1 MNKKTIG
8 FYTATSVVIA
18 NMVGTGVFTSLG
30 YQVLDIKNG
39 SSIVLLW
46 IIGGIVSLLGALC
59 YAEIGTTFPR
69 SGGEYN
75 YLSKIYHP
83 AVGFMSGFVSS
94 TVAFSAPVAAA
105 ALALGTYFN
114 NVFAVDPKITACIV
128 VIALSF
134 VHAFTLNWG
143 SKIQTSFTIIKVL
156 LIIVF
161 IVFGLFSGH
170 TGDVSFALH
179 SSTLGDV
186 TTAAFAIALFY
197 VSYSYSG
204 WNAASYIAGEIENP
218 QRNLPKSLLYGTAI
232 VTVLYVLLNYVFL
245 YTAPIGELAGKADV
259 GAVSAN
265 FIFGVTGGKIISIV
279 ISILLVSSVS
289 SMVMAGPRVSQ
300 TMGNDLKFLSF
311 LGKTTKN
318 NTPLNATFFQCI
330 ISLFFI
336 FTATFS
342 QVITYIG
349 FTLLMFTFLTVFGLF
364 VIRTRKMSVEGAFK
378 TPLYPLT
385 PILFLIFNTWLLY
398 FGFTQKPVESLIGL
412 GTVLLGLVVYFIGRK
427 GNQKDNKTL
436 I

>member
-1 MNKKTIG
+1 MNKKAIG
-8 FYTATSVVIA
+8 FYTATSIVIA

-39 SSIVLLW
+39 SSILLLW
-46 IIGGIVSLLGALC
+46 IIGGVVSLLGALC

-94 TVAFSAPVAAA
+94 TVAFAAPVAAA

-114 NVFAVDPKITACIV
+114 NVFAVDPKITASIV
-128 VIALSF
+128 VVLLSLLHAL
-134 VHAFTLNWG
+134 TLNWG
-143 SKIQTSFTIIKVL
+143 SKIQTIFTAIKVV
-156 LIIVF
+156 LIVLF
-161 IVFGLFSGH
+161 IGFGLFSGH
-170 TGDVSFALH
+170 TGDVSFAMN
-179 SSTLGDV
+179 SNTLGDL
-186 TTAAFAIALFY
+186 TTAGFAIALFF

-218 QRNLPKSLLYGTAI
+218 QKNLPKSLLYGTAI

-245 YTAPIGELAGKADV
+245 YSAPIEELAGKADV
-259 GAVSAN
+259 GFVSAN
-265 FIFGVTGGKIISIV
+265 FIFGATGGKIISII

-289 SMVMAGPRVSQ
+289 SMVLAGPRVSQ
-300 TMGNDLKFLSF
+300 TMGVDMKFLSF
-311 LGKTTKN
+311 LGKTTSN

-349 FTLLMFTFLTVFGLF
+349 FTLMLFTFLTVFGLF
-364 VIRTRKMSVEGAFK
+364 VIRIKKMSIPGAFK
-378 TPLYPLT
+378 TPFYPIT
-385 PILFLIFNTWLLY
+385 PILFLVFNTWLLY
-398 FGFTQKPVESLIGL
+398 FGFTQKPYESLIGV

-427 GNQKDNKTL
+427 KTDE
-436 I
+436 

>member
-1 MNKKTIG
+1 MDKKTIG
-8 FYTATSVVIA
+8 FYTATSIVIA

-39 SSIVLLW
+39 SSVLLLW

-59 YAEIGTTFPR
+59 YAEIGTTFTR

-94 TVAFSAPVAAA
+94 TVAFAAPVAAA

-114 NVFAVDPKITACIV
+114 NVFAVDPKITASIV
-128 VIALSF
+128 VVSLSF

-143 SKIQTSFTIIKVL
+143 SKIQTAFTGLKVL
-156 LIIVF
+156 LIITF
-161 IVFGLFSGH
+161 IIVGLCSGH
-170 TGDVSFALH
+170 TGDVSFTMN
-179 SSTLGDV
+179 SNTLGDIS
-186 TTAAFAIALFY
+186 TGAFAIALFW

-218 QRNLPKSLLYGTAI
+218 QKNLPKSLLYGTAI

-245 YTAPIGELAGKADV
+245 YSAPIDALTKEALQGKGDV
-259 GAVSAN
+259 GYVSAN
-265 FIFGVTGGKIISIV
+265 FIFGAMGGKIISVV

-300 TMGNDLKFLSF
+300 AMGTDMKFLSF

-318 NTPLNATFFQCI
+318 NTPLIATFFQCA

-336 FTATFS
+336 FTATFE
-342 QVITYIG
+342 QVIIYIG
-349 FTLLMFTFLTVFGLF
+349 FTLMLFTFLTVFGLF
-364 VIRTRKMSVEGAFK
+364 IIRAKKMTVAGAFK
-378 TPLYPLT
+378 TPLYPIT
-385 PILFLIFNTWLLY
+385 PILFLLFNIWLLS
-398 FGFTQKPVESLIGL
+398 FGFYRHPFESLIGV

-427 GNQKDNKTL
+427 
-436 I
+436 

>member
-1 MNKKTIG
+1 MDKKTIG
-8 FYTATSVVIA
+8 FYTATSIVIA

-39 SSIVLLW
+39 SSILLLW
-46 IIGGIVSLLGALC
+46 IIGGVVSLLGALC

-94 TVAFSAPVAAA
+94 TVAFAAPVAAA

-114 NVFAVDPKITACIV
+114 NVFAVDPKITASIV
-128 VIALSF
+128 VVALSF

-143 SKIQTSFTIIKVL
+143 SKIQTAFTAIKVL
-156 LIIVF
+156 LIITF
-161 IVFGLFSGH
+161 IVVGLCSGH
-170 TGDVSFALH
+170 TGDVNFSMN
-179 SSTLGDV
+179 SNTMGDI
-186 TTAAFAIALFY
+186 TTAAFAIALFF

-218 QRNLPKSLLYGTAI
+218 QKNLPKSLLYGTVI

-245 YTAPIGELAGKADV
+245 YTAPIGKLAGIYDV
-259 GAVSAN
+259 GFVSAN
-265 FIFGVTGGKIISIV
+265 YIFGITGAKIISMI

-300 TMGNDLKFLSF
+300 AMGTDMKFLSF

-318 NTPLNATFFQCI
+318 NTPLIATFFQCI

-336 FTATFS
+336 FTATFN
-342 QVITYIG
+342 QVIIYIG
-349 FTLLMFTFLTVFGLF
+349 FTLMLFTFLTVFGLF
-364 VIRTRKMSVEGAFK
+364 VIRTKKMSIPGAFK

-385 PILFLIFNTWLLY
+385 PILFLIFNCWLLCY
-398 FGFTQKPVESLIGL
+398 GIIKQPFESLIGV

-427 GNQKDNKTL
+427 
-436 I
+436 